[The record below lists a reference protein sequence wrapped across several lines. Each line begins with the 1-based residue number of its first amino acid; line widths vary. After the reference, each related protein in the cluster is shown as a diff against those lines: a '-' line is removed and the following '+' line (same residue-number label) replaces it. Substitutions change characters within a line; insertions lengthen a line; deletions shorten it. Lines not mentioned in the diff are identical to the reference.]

1 MSQKEEPSK
10 MSHSEPV
17 RNPEGTETVVAT
29 FPVGPAGVGRRSFLK
44 LAGFTLAGTA
54 VSGCRRPVEKA
65 IPFLVQPEATVPGR
79 AIWYASTCGGCNAGC
94 GVLVKNRDGRPIK
107 LEGNPDHPLSQGGLC
122 AIGQACILELY
133 DSHRPADP
141 SIGGQKVTW
150 TELDGK
156 LMERLEHIRQ
166 NGGAVRLLTGTI
178 TSPTS
183 RSMIQQ
189 FLAGFADARHVTY
202 DAVSCSAILDAH
214 QRTHGQRVLPRFRF
228 DRADVIVGLD
238 ADFLG
243 TWISPVEYTAAYRA
257 LRRLES
263 DPIRRSYHVQIEARM
278 SLTGANADRR
288 IVVAPDEYTRVAV
301 SLAASLAE
309 KVGVE
314 LPLRVTVEP
323 AIQDVAERLWQ
334 AHGHSLIVCGVNDVD
349 TQVWISF
356 CNHLLGNYGR
366 TLDVEQPSYQ
376 MAGDDRAVKA
386 LFDEILTG
394 QVAALIVRGV
404 NPAYDL
410 AALGDWSKALSRVP
424 CVVNVTETHNETS
437 ALAHYVCPEPHFLER
452 WDDSEPAAGVAAVTQ
467 PVIQRLGRTRT
478 LAECLSAWMGRPR
491 SDREIVQAFWM
502 DAIYARRQSGDE
514 PQRFWDQTVHDGY
527 ANIHASATALSP
539 FQTAALPAGPPAP
552 SETVSAN
559 DLQLVLY
566 PKVTLREGTHAH
578 NPWLQELPDPISRI
592 AWDNYASL
600 APAAAARM
608 GVREGDVL
616 KLTVSHTE
624 GGEREIEL
632 PVHIQPGQ
640 HDRIVAV
647 ALGYGRMGTERFAE
661 IGPQWLEA
669 RPSVG
674 PTGRVGVHAAP
685 LLRYRGDHLCYTNTI
700 TRAVKT
706 GRRHALAAIQSY
718 DSLTVPA
725 GMAPHGQEKRH
736 EIVREISLAALTDSA
751 GRSPA
756 TRPAPPSL
764 WPEHRYDGHR
774 WGMVIDL
781 DACTGCGGCVLAC
794 QIENN
799 IPVVGKDEMARSRE
813 MHWLR
818 IDRYFAEHEGRT
830 DVTFQPMLCHHCENA
845 PCETVCPVLATVHS
859 TEGLNQQVYNRCV
872 GTRYCANN
880 CPYKMRRFNW
890 FDYAHQDALEN
901 MILNP
906 DVTVRSRGVM
916 EKCSF
921 CVQRI
926 EAAKIESRGENR
938 PIRDGEVQ
946 PACQQSCP
954 ARAIVFG
961 DMNDPDS
968 KISRLMR
975 SPRYYRAL
983 EELNVRPAVGYLM
996 VVNDEN
1002 DPKGTHHG

>member
-1 MSQKEEPSK
+1 MSYREPVQHPEDKEADV
-10 MSHSEPV
+10 SHSP
-17 RNPEGTETVVAT
+17 P
-29 FPVGPAGVGRRSFLK
+29 GPLGPPGVGRRSFLK
-44 LAGFTLAGTA
+44 FAGFTLAGTA
-54 VSGCRRPVEKA
+54 MAGCRRPVEKA
-65 IPFLVQPEATVPGR
+65 IPFLVQPEEVIPGR
-79 AIWYASTCGGCNAGC
+79 SVWYASTCGGCSAGC

-107 LEGNPDHPLSQGGLC
+107 LEGNPDHPLSKGGLC

-133 DSHRPADP
+133 DSRRPADP
-141 SIGGQKVTW
+141 SIAGQKSTW
-150 TELDGK
+150 AEVDRK
-156 LMERLEHIRQ
+156 LMGQLEQIRQ

-178 TSPTS
+178 SSPTS
-183 RSMIQQ
+183 RSMIRQ
-189 FLAGFADARHVTY
+189 FLEGFADAKHVTY
-202 DAVSCSAILDAH
+202 DALSCSAILEAH
-214 QRTHGQRVLPRFRF
+214 QRTHENRVLPQFLF

-243 TWISPVEYTAAYRA
+243 TWISPVEYTAGYRA
-257 LRRLES
+257 RRKL
-263 DPIRRSYHVQIEARM
+263 DGDHPTRSHHVQIEARM
-278 SLTGANADRR
+278 SLTGAKADKR
-288 IVVAPDEYTRVAV
+288 IVVAPDEYAKV
-301 SLAASLAE
+301 AASLATALAE
-309 KVGVE
+309 KAGVQV
-314 LPLRVTVEP
+314 PVRVPPEP
-323 AIQDVAERLWQ
+323 AVEQLAERLWE
-334 AHGHSLIVCGVNDVD
+334 ARGRSLIVCGVNDVD
-349 TQVWISF
+349 TQVWVN
-356 CNHLLGNYGR
+356 CGNHLLGNYGK
-366 TLDVEQPSYQ
+366 TLEVERASYQ
-376 MAGDDRAVKA
+376 VDGDDRAVKK
-386 LFDEILTG
+386 LFEEMRAG

-410 AALGDWSKALSRVP
+410 AALGDWSQALAKVP
-424 CVVNVTETHNETS
+424 CIVSVTETNNETS
-437 ALAHYVCPEPHFLER
+437 ASAHYLCPEPHFLER
-452 WDDSEPAAGVAAVTQ
+452 WDDSEPVAGIASVTQ

-478 LAECLSAWMGRPR
+478 LAEHLSAWTGRPR
-491 SDREIVQAFWM
+491 SDREIVQAFWKESL
-502 DAIYARRQSGDE
+502 YVRRQDGED

-527 ANIHASATALSP
+527 VNINASASAVSP
-539 FQTAALPAGPPAP
+539 FRTAALPAGLPAVQDKTA
-552 SETVSAN
+552 SG

-578 NPWLQELPDPISRI
+578 NPWLQELPDPISRV
-592 AWDNYASL
+592 AWDNYANLS
-600 APAAAARM
+600 PATAARI
-608 GVREGDVL
+608 GVGEGDVL
-616 KLTVSHTE
+616 KVAARHAS
-624 GGEREIEL
+624 GADRDIEL

-640 HDRIVAV
+640 HDRVVAV

-669 RPSVG
+669 KPSVG
-674 PTGRVGVHAAP
+674 PNGRVGVNAAP
-685 LLRYRGDHLCYTNTI
+685 FLKYAAGQLGYANAI
-700 TRAVKT
+700 TRIEKT
-706 GRRHALAAIQSY
+706 GRHNGLAAIQTY
-718 DSLTVPA
+718 DSLTVPE
-725 GMAPHGQEKRH
+725 GMAPRGQEKRQ
-736 EIVREISLAALTDSA
+736 EIVRETSLSAFTDSIGKA
-751 GRSPA
+751 PT

-774 WGMVIDL
+774 WGMAIDL

-799 IPVVGKDEMARSRE
+799 VPVVGKDEMGRSRE

-818 IDRYFAEHEGRT
+818 IDRYFSQHDGRT
-830 DVTFQPMLCHHCENA
+830 DVVFQPMLCHHCENA

-859 TEGLNQQVYNRCV
+859 SEGLNQQVYNRCV

-938 PIRDGEVQ
+938 PMRDGDVQ

-961 DMNDPDS
+961 DMNDPES
-968 KISRLMR
+968 AISRLMR

-996 VVNDEN
+996 VVKDEH
-1002 DPKGTHHG
+1002 DSKGAHHG